1 MEAGTGIVAGLL
13 TAAAFG
19 CFWLAR
25 DAFRSESFVHT
36 SDDADGRANGIVLAI
51 VAFGL
56 LALATAIALEAP
68 DRHIA
73 MGTLVA
79 TAVLCVGL
87 GWLVRYRDRRDLL
100 TTPDVDRKTA
110 RRLGGV
116 AMACGGLVFALFPL
130 VWLEVATETIA
141 LFAIG
146 SSVVVLVAVAFAYR

>member
-13 TAAAFG
+13 AVVGLG

-25 DAFRSESFVHT
+25 DALRSESSVVT
-36 SDDADGRANGIVLAI
+36 SDDTGGQANAMVLAF

-56 LALATAIALEAP
+56 LALASAIALEGP

-73 MGTLVA
+73 TGTLVA
-79 TAVLCVGL
+79 TAFLCAGL

-100 TTPDVDRKTA
+100 TTPTVDRKTA

-116 AMACGGLVFALFPL
+116 AMACGGLVLALVPL
-130 VWLEVATETIA
+130 VWLEVTARTIA
-141 LFAIG
+141 VFALG
-146 SSVVVLVAVAFAYR
+146 SSVVVLVAIAFAYR